1 MAKLWRPFS
10 APGAPASLRLRASAG
25 LVVTDDRNIEYLD
38 CASGLWNMALGGAH
52 DAVTGAIARTLSQ
65 LGYATLFDTSH
76 DYAEQLAEALLDRC
90 AMPGGAVYLSTTGSS
105 AVETALRLACLYQ
118 ERSGRAGKRAIV
130 SFDDSYHG
138 GSWLAALA
146 GGLLQA
152 ELAPSEQLAPSL
164 FRRIPGPRDEAASL
178 AALAALLAA
187 DGAALAAMIVEPV
200 LGSAGVIV
208 PSAAYW
214 AAVQQLC
221 RQHDV
226 VLIADEVATGAGRC
240 GTFLASQALGLQPDI
255 VTLSKGLNAGYLP
268 LGATVL
274 GAPLAAVFR
283 GAVPAVAMGSTQD
296 GNPLGCSAAL
306 ATQQFIDQHD
316 VLAGVLRKGQVIR
329 TALAGRAYPCV
340 AEVRGLGLMIG
351 IALRHAGGQ
360 PFTAAESQQVRAE
373 LKENGL
379 LVYHFDGGISLFPAL
394 TISEHEIDDMLDLL
408 DTVLCRLF

>member
-1 MAKLWRPFS
+1 MDKLWRPFS
-10 APGAPASLRLRASAG
+10 APGAPVSLRLRASAG

-52 DAVTGAIARTLSQ
+52 QAVTGAIARTLSQ
-65 LGYATLFDTSH
+65 LGYATLFDGSH
-76 DYAEQLAEALLDRC
+76 GYAEQLAQVLLDKC
-90 AMPGGAVYLSTTGSS
+90 ALPGGAVYLSTTGSS
-105 AVETALRLACLYQ
+105 AVETALRLASVYQ
-118 ERSGRAGKRAIV
+118 ERAGRPGKRAVV

-146 GGLLQA
+146 GGLLQP
-152 ELAPSEQLAPSL
+152 ELATSEQLAPGL

-178 AALAALLAA
+178 AALAALLAV
-187 DGAALAAMIVEPV
+187 DGAAVGALIVEPV

-208 PSAAYW
+208 PSQAYW
-214 AAVQQLC
+214 EQVQQLC
-221 RQHDV
+221 RQHDI
-226 VLIADEVATGAGRC
+226 VLVADEVATGAGRC
-240 GTFLASQALGLQPDI
+240 GTFLASQALGLRPDI

-274 GAPLAAVFR
+274 AAPLAAVFR

-316 VLAGVLRKGQVIR
+316 VLAGVLRKGR
-329 TALAGRAYPCV
+329 AMRAALADRDYSCV

-351 IALRHAGGQ
+351 IELRHLDGQ
-360 PFTAAESQQVRAE
+360 RFTLAEAQQVRAE

-394 TISEHEIDDMLDLL
+394 TISDHEIDDMLDLM